1 MAKKTATK
9 QSKNYLWLA
18 LAALA
23 VLAVAAVFLWPKA
36 NTSNTLS
43 SQDNE
48 QLIMGETIFQAN
60 CASCHGATGQGHQ
73 AVKEAPALNGSEH
86 SWHHA
91 DSQIKTLIRTGG
103 QIMPAVGKD
112 FSDQEI
118 DAVMAYYKQWW
129 AKQQRIFQEKVSK
142 QNP

>member
-1 MAKKTATK
+1 MAKKVKVK
-9 QSKNYLWLA
+9 QTNKNYIWLSLLA
-18 LAALA
+18 LAAVA
-23 VLAVAAVFLWPKA
+23 AAAVFLWPKPT
-36 NTSNTLS
+36 TSNA
-43 SQDNE
+43 QDVPDE
-48 QLIMGETIFQAN
+48 QLILGETIFQAN

-91 DSQIKTLIRTGG
+91 DSQIRTLIRTGG

-112 FSDQEI
+112 FSEQEI
-118 DAVMAYYKQWW
+118 EAVMAYYKTWW
-129 AKQQRIFQEKVSK
+129 GKQQRIFQEKVSK